1 MKRILSALTTA
12 LPPEPSSGQGVLLVE
27 FTPDSGAAAFR
38 MLEAEP
44 GLLVEL
50 ATLPD
55 NSKDLAV
62 DERFGAILMTADEL
76 GPMLLAQLD
85 ALSMAHPE
93 MPVVVLLSRLDE
105 QVEAELIL
113 AGAAECLGQS
123 GLDGRGLR
131 RCLRRAS
138 LRRRRALETRRQSD
152 ATLEAVRVNLD
163 QAQRVGH
170 VGIWE
175 WDIIS
180 DHLWFS
186 DEAHRILGMS
196 GLGGAISYQ
205 QFLNSVHDED
215 RGRVEAALDCSLT
228 SLTHYQVEH
237 RLCWGDGSVR
247 FVRQEGEVAC
257 DEAGR
262 PTRMVGTLLDTT
274 RRRQVEEALSAAQE
288 HLERRVRERT
298 RALLQEIA
306 QRQRAQTV
314 LRESEQRI
322 RTITDALPGLI
333 AYIDNDRCFQFANR
347 RHEEWLGVVPERLI
361 GQPVALVMGEA
372 MYSSME
378 PFIDRVL
385 AGEEVSHDGWISM
398 ASGEMRAYQA
408 TYLPDMAA
416 EGGVNGFF
424 SLILDVTSSRLAEQQ
439 LRAAK
444 EAAELADR
452 AKTEFLA
459 NMSHELRTP
468 LNAIIGFSDI
478 MHTEIMGP
486 LGSDTYRGY
495 VGDILNSGRHL
506 LEVINEILDM
516 SKVEAGHIELHA
528 EEVCLSELVRI
539 TLRLVRERAE
549 YAKIAI
555 DNAIGDDLPSV
566 IVDERRFKQ
575 ILLNLLSNAV
585 KFTPPG
591 GTVHLWTEPGE
602 NGGLVVAVSDDG
614 IGMDENGIAKALS
627 PFGQVESSLAR
638 RFDGT
643 GLGLPL
649 TKAFTELHGGR
660 LELISAPSMGT
671 TVRICLPP
679 DRVLKPV
686 PAL

>member
-1 MKRILSALTTA
+1 MFIEYAPA
-12 LPPEPSSGQGVLLVE
+12 C
-27 FTPDSGAAAFR
+27 AAVVSR
-38 MLEAEP
+38 MLAGEH
-44 GLLVEL
+44 GLMVERRE
-50 ATLPD
+50 LPD
-55 NSKDLAV
+55 NPNDMDL
-62 DERFGAILMTADEL
+62 DDRFGGILIAADEL
-76 GPMLLAQLD
+76 GPMLLAQVD
-85 ALSMAHPE
+85 ALSMAHPGL
-93 MPVVVLLSRLDE
+93 PVVVVLARLDE
-105 QVEAELIL
+105 QSESELIL
-113 AGAAECLGQS
+113 AGAAECLGLA
-123 GLDGRGLR
+123 GLDGRGLV
-131 RCLRRAS
+131 RCLRRAN

-175 WDIIS
+175 WDLVS
-180 DHLWFS
+180 GELWFS
-186 DEAHRILGMS
+186 DEAHRILGLS
-196 GLGGAISYQ
+196 GVGGAISSQ
-205 QFLNSVHDED
+205 QFLNTVYGED
-215 RGRVEAALDCSLT
+215 RPQFEAALDCSLT
-228 SLTHYQVEH
+228 SLGHFQVEH
-237 RLCWGDGSVR
+237 RLNRSDGSLRV
-247 FVRQEGEVAC
+247 VRQEGEIAS
-257 DEAGR
+257 DDAGR
-262 PTRMVGTLLDTT
+262 PTRMVGTMLDIT

-333 AYIDNDRCFQFANR
+333 AYIDTNRCFQFANR
-347 RHEEWLGVVPERLI
+347 RHLEWLGLNPDDLI
-361 GQPVALVMGEA
+361 GQPVSAVMGEA
-372 MYSSME
+372 RYAAMS

-385 AGEEVSHDGWISM
+385 EGEEVSHDGWM
-398 ASGEMRAYQA
+398 PVENGELWAYQA
-408 TYLPDMAA
+408 TYLPDIGVD
-416 EGGVNGFF
+416 GGVNGYF
-424 SLILDVTSSRLAEQQ
+424 SLILDVTSNRLAEQQ

-478 MHTEIMGP
+478 MHTEIMGE
-486 LGSDTYRGY
+486 LGNDFYRGY
-495 VGDILNSGRHL
+495 VGDILTSGRHL

-516 SKVEAGHIELHA
+516 SKVEAGHVELHA
-528 EEVCLSELVRI
+528 AEVCLSELAKV
-539 TLRLVRERAE
+539 TVRLVRERAE
-549 YAKIAI
+549 QAKIAI
-555 DNAIGDDLPSV
+555 DNAIAEDIPPIL
-566 IVDERRFKQ
+566 VDERRFKQ

-591 GTVHLWTEPGE
+591 GTVHIWTEPDDLT
-602 NGGLVVAVSDDG
+602 GGLVVAVSDDG
-614 IGMDENGIAKALS
+614 IGMDEEGIAKALS
-627 PFGQVESSLAR
+627 PFGQVESSLSR

-660 LELISAPSMGT
+660 LEIISAPAKGT

-679 DRVLKPV
+679 ERMLRSQPLHLAV
-686 PAL
+686 